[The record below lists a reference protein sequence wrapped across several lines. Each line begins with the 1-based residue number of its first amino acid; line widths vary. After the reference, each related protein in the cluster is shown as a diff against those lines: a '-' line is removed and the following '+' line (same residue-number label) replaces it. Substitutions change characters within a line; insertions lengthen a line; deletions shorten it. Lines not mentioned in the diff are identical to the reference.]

1 MLKREYP
8 KDAETEYNEEKKL
21 NNNSSPTQNN
31 SLDISDLSLNSSEM
45 ALFNN
50 SKFSSLK
57 SLETFHNLDSDEMD
71 TDETPTENDE
81 KLQKIID
88 TSENGGDIS
97 NSDLLKVILSGQE
110 KTDTRLIKIDKK
122 LSEVTRKADL
132 NTNNIRILQE
142 NCVVNH
148 GLILKNLASV
158 NYLKQEKIDDEI
170 VVSGFASI
178 ADEKTLI
185 KKLCKKFN
193 TPENSIRSH
202 HAIETKKDGVT
213 KSILNIKFCKKE
225 DHIKFLSSAKANPMD
240 RAALLDNPG
249 LNDAGKEIK
258 ISRRLTYEN
267 RQVLIRLLENQS
279 NNLIKTI
286 RYKNCQYQFQPLT
299 DNKFFGVPSI
309 EHLKLY
315 NLK

>member
-1 MLKREYP
+1 MLKRDYP
-8 KDAETEYNEEKKL
+8 KDAETEYNAEKKI
-21 NNNSSPTQNN
+21 NNNSSPIQNN
-31 SLDISDLSLNSSEM
+31 SLDISDLSMNSSEM

-50 SKFSSLK
+50 SKFNSLK
-57 SLETFHNLDSDEMD
+57 ALETLHSTDSDEMD
-71 TDETPTENDE
+71 TDETPTENDK
-81 KLQKIID
+81 KLQKIIA

-97 NSDLLKVILSGQE
+97 NSDLLKVILNGQE

-158 NYLKQEKIDDEI
+158 NYIKQEKIDDEV
-170 VVSGFASI
+170 VVSGFATI
-178 ADEKTLI
+178 ADEKVVI
-185 KKLCKKFN
+185 KKICKKYN
-193 TPENSIRSH
+193 TPENSIKSH
-202 HAIETKKDGVT
+202 HAIETKKNGVI
-213 KSILNIKFCKKE
+213 KSILNIKFCTKE
-225 DHIKFLSSAKANPMD
+225 DQIKFLASARAIPID
-240 RAALLDNPG
+240 RAALLDSSD
-249 LNDAGKEIK
+249 LNDAGKGIK
-258 ISRRLTYEN
+258 VSRRLTYEN

-279 NNLIKTI
+279 NKLIKVI
-286 RYKNCQYQFQPLT
+286 RYKNCHYQFQPLT
-299 DNKFFGVPSI
+299 EDNFFAVPSI